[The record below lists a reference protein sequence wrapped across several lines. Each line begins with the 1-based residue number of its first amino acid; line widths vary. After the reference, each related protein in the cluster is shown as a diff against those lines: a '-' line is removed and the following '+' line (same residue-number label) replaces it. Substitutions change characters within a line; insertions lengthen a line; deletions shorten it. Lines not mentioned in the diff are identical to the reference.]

1 MQPPPPTASN
11 SKTKTYLLFAGIIAI
26 ALAIVLGVYFLSQK
40 GQQYKTPAAVPACHN
55 GTPPLN
61 FDPDCLEDPLDQ
73 GSDQKSCTAPSEGFC
88 KRKGSCFECR
98 FSNEGLRVIC
108 PCVSPTATPVALKQP
123 VCEKPNMCLPKDQC
137 IPSSITTSPVNTGGG
152 GPISTINTCAEGL
165 ICCMPGLVTPSTVQ
179 KLLPTP
185 TLPAG
190 VTPTGTT
197 PTLTPTTPP
206 VGGSQA
212 SPTPTITPGPTSVA
226 STSAPTSAP
235 TLPAAGVQTG
245 MYLLLGFGAVLLLL
259 GLAL

>member
-1 MQPPPPTASN
+1 
-11 SKTKTYLLFAGIIAI
+11 
-26 ALAIVLGVYFLSQK
+26 
-40 GQQYKTPAAVPACHN
+40 
-55 GTPPLN
+55 
-61 FDPDCLEDPLDQ
+61 
-73 GSDQKSCTAPSEGFC
+73 
-88 KRKGSCFECR
+88 
-98 FSNEGLRVIC
+98 
-108 PCVSPTATPVALKQP
+108 
-123 VCEKPNMCLPKDQC
+123 
-137 IPSSITTSPVNTGGG
+137 
-152 GPISTINTCAEGL
+152 
-165 ICCMPGLVTPSTVQ
+165 MPGLVTPSTVQ

-190 VTPTGTT
+190 VTPTVTPTGTA

-206 VGGSQA
+206 VGGPQA